1 MSPVI
6 LFGTRMRTE
15 KHSSRW
21 SGALLRGKA
30 LVRAKLTI
38 DKVVSSNC
46 ATTVQ
51 FAQAKRRCPFE
62 RGKRACEGS
71 LIAESRPKSH
81 LCQAQFG
88 FAKQILGRVDPKF
101 DEPLMH

>member
-1 MSPVI
+1 
-6 LFGTRMRTE
+6 MR
-15 KHSSRW
+15 
-21 SGALLRGKA
+21 AQ
-30 LVRAKLTI
+30 LTT

-51 FAQAKRRCPFE
+51 FAPAKRRCPFE

-81 LCQAQFG
+81 LGQTQVG
-88 FAKQILGRVDPKF
+88 FAKQILRRLYSKP
-101 DEPLMH
+101 DEPLMN